1 MWSLYQQHRHP
12 WELVRNV
19 LFQAYTGILNQQL
32 WGQSPATHVLKNPS
46 SDSYWIWFGKNAA
59 ATEENEVWKKFIIL
73 TGPRESVT
81 TWYAGPQG
89 TTLSGKKAEDRM
101 SGSLGQNLYQGFQG
115 KAREGTA
122 NSLGLASFSKSGGLW
137 AIVVASSCLVPS
149 PGMIQGRGNISLVC
163 ESQIRRQLGI

>member
-1 MWSLYQQHRHP
+1 MSFPHNTPERLPLRTHMTNNSSTMQQFSKAEVPKMWSLYQQHRHP

-101 SGSLGQNLYQGFQG
+101 SGSLGQNLY
-115 KAREGTA
+115 
-122 NSLGLASFSKSGGLW
+122 
-137 AIVVASSCLVPS
+137 
-149 PGMIQGRGNISLVC
+149 
-163 ESQIRRQLGI
+163 